1 MGGGKAL
8 EVSQMVTRA
17 AFDRLPGPGLRGN
30 RGNCPPVKTPITVSV
45 REMEVGGGGAF
56 LLENGKTSQVPSDP
70 KSKESS
76 GLIQGAARGYLPS
89 SRSAA

>member
-45 REMEVGGGGAF
+45 REVEAGGGRACCLKGGKLPTGQPQKGGGGEGEGGGGGCF
-56 LLENGKTSQVPSDP
+56 
-70 KSKESS
+70 
-76 GLIQGAARGYLPS
+76 
-89 SRSAA
+89 SA

>member
-30 RGNCPPVKTPITVSV
+30 RGNCPPVKTPINVSEKWK
-45 REMEVGGGGAF
+45 RAGGGAF

-76 GLIQGAARGYLPS
+76 GLIQGAAHGYLPS